1 ATDRSGFFGD
11 AASGYSGKQ
20 VSQALYATQPLLLC
34 IHQRGA
40 KCVSAQRLQYLSLA
54 ASHMQKTQNDSSRG
68 RKCSQK
74 LFQGRRHQQRLM
86 KGFDASRLVSIAL
99 TCQLQRLSQLRA
111 TTGYYASHS
120 RSPLPKEK
128 GAIRRGNTPLPIE
141 SRREYFFK
149 GGFAILNLSL
159 RSNKHHCARTKS
171 QWCTIRNTV
180 FSWTRTDCLCT
191 FNPQENS
198 FPVKSH
204 RAPHQALFSRPSGAQ
219 NYGIRLPYRREGKCL
234 IIRQPSLGSV
244 REYFWNLACSD
255 LVLDGAPEVGPKYL
269 AMMLQQRGQGR
280 LWESQELQKFLGEN
294 VVLTHGEP
302 RLGGDFFLRSARFGQ
317 FAKIAVR
324 KKTKLIVIV
333 KDHAAVPGHAKIF
346 REQVAG
352 KDIGG
357 SKVFDRLPVIAPGS
371 RDCLRLVF
379 SEKKVERAKTTLDIG
394 VRDDGVAAF
403 HLHNGSGIAQKFGQ
417 QLGVEAVCR
426 DAQMLELV
434 RFDQSSRAVMFEN

>member
-1 ATDRSGFFGD
+1 
-11 AASGYSGKQ
+11 
-20 VSQALYATQPLLLC
+20 
-34 IHQRGA
+34 
-40 KCVSAQRLQYLSLA
+40 
-54 ASHMQKTQNDSSRG
+54 MQKTQNDSSRG

-99 TCQLQRLSQLRA
+99 TCQLQRLSQLP
-111 TTGYYASHS
+111 
-120 RSPLPKEK
+120 PLPVITLLIVGLHFRKKRELS
-128 GAIRRGNTPLPIE
+128 GGGTPPCQSNLAENTSL
-141 SRREYFFK
+141 R

-269 AMMLQQRGQGR
+269 AMMLQQRG
-280 LWESQELQKFLGEN
+280 
-294 VVLTHGEP
+294 
-302 RLGGDFFLRSARFGQ
+302 
-317 FAKIAVR
+317 
-324 KKTKLIVIV
+324 
-333 KDHAAVPGHAKIF
+333 
-346 REQVAG
+346 
-352 KDIGG
+352 
-357 SKVFDRLPVIAPGS
+357 
-371 RDCLRLVF
+371 
-379 SEKKVERAKTTLDIG
+379 
-394 VRDDGVAAF
+394 
-403 HLHNGSGIAQKFGQ
+403 
-417 QLGVEAVCR
+417 
-426 DAQMLELV
+426 
-434 RFDQSSRAVMFEN
+434 